1 MPNTDVNRI
10 SDMQK
15 VEPRDVIVYQDPET
29 RQLINTVSERLDL
42 ATWRINVC
50 ESMLLTTANND
61 KMQSLEK
68 RVEALEKIVW
78 RLEDYIENWLDL

>member
-1 MPNTDVNRI
+1 MPVQRDDRI
-10 SDMQK
+10 SDMQN

-29 RQLINTVSERLDL
+29 RQLINTVSERLDV

-68 RVEALEKIVW
+68 RVKALEKIVW
-78 RLEDYIENWLDL
+78 RLEDYIENWLDI